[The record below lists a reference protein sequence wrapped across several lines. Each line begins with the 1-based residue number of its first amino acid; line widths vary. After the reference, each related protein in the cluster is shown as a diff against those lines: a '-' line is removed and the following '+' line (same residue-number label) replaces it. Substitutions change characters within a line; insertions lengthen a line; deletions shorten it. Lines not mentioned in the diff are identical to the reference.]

1 MFAIGKPLATSN
13 HPQPPSIESLKSAIM
28 HIEHLYIEAFRKND
42 PLLIREIYARYS
54 ISAMRWIQ
62 KQGGSI
68 EDAKDIF
75 QDTLMIIYDK
85 AQQPDFVLTCP
96 FGALLHIIYTRK
108 WVDRLRLK
116 NREAMVRNAEE
127 LRYESE
133 FSEDATIVAEAAL
146 AEQKRQEQMAHTF
159 QKLSERCR
167 QLLSL
172 LSNGMSPRDA
182 VEHMDM
188 NSVDTLYRRKNACM
202 QRWRELLK
210 SEK

>member
-1 MFAIGKPLATSN
+1 
-13 HPQPPSIESLKSAIM
+13 M
-28 HIEHLYIEAFRKND
+28 HIEHLYIEALRNND

-54 ISAMRWIQ
+54 IQAMRWIRQ
-62 KQGGSI
+62 QGGSI

-75 QDTLMIIYDK
+75 QDTLLIIYDK
-85 AQQPDFVLTCP
+85 AQRPDFVLTCP

-116 NREAMVRNAEE
+116 NREATVRNAEE

-133 FSEDATIVAEAAL
+133 FSENVISVAEDTL
-146 AEQKRQEQMAHTF
+146 AEQKRQAQMAHTF

-188 NSVDTLYRRKNACM
+188 NSVDTLYRRKNACI